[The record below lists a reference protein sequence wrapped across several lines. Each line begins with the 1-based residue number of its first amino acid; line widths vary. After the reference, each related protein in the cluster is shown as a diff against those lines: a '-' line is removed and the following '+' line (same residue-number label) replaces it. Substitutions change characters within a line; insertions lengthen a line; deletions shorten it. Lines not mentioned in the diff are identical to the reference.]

1 MKKVKLVL
9 VILISIF
16 SLIIF
21 LQNTEPV
28 DTKILFYTITMPRIV
43 LLVLM
48 TLLGFVGGVV
58 TVYLFSGKHNKKVE
72 VE

>member
-28 DTKILFYTITMPRIV
+28 DTKILFYTFTMPRIA

-48 TLLGFVGGVV
+48 SLLGFVSGAIL
-58 TVYLFSGKHNKKVE
+58 VYIYTGSKKE
-72 VE
+72 KLK